1 MCRPRCFLLLLLVHF
16 PVAQPSPA
24 TEDTVMAP
32 QWEWPEKMEKK
43 HHHSLASHTVKLR
56 CKARGN
62 PLPSIHWYKNGKRL
76 SMDQRKGGFKI
87 RDHMWTLIMESVVPS
102 DKGNYT
108 CVVENEHGRLQHT
121 YQLDVLE
128 RSPHRPILQAGLPA
142 NKTAV
147 VGSDV
152 EFVCRVFSDKQPHIQ
167 WLKHITVNSS
177 RVGPD
182 GLPYVRVIKTAG
194 LNTTDREMEVLTL
207 RNITLDD
214 AGEYTCLAGNSIGF
228 SYHSAW
234 LTVVEEKSS
243 GGCSK
248 KGKLSRELSTG
259 HGKLVLVPQWVRP
272 EKMERQLYTVPD
284 GKLVKFH
291 CQATGNPVP
300 SLRWYKNGD
309 EIRDHEWTLIKE
321 SVAPSDKG
329 NYTCVVQNE
338 YGSLRHTYQLEVVER
353 SPHKPILQAGL
364 QAHRIAVVGSDVE
377 FACTVIGEPQPQIQW
392 LKHITINDSKEGP
405 DGLPFV
411 HLLKDEDL
419 NTADHEVESLLTLR
433 NVTLADAGEY
443 TCLARNSEGVS
454 QQTVWLI
461 VIDETSLQL
470 LKSCSP
476 VHCSSAY
483 TCQHLT

>member
-1 MCRPRCFLLLLLVHF
+1 MSCGLACGVSLV
-16 PVAQPSPA
+16 V
-24 TEDTVMAP
+24 
-32 QWEWPEKMEKK
+32 
-43 HHHSLASHTVKLR
+43 LA
-56 CKARGN
+56 
-62 PLPSIHWYKNGKRL
+62 
-76 SMDQRKGGFKI
+76 
-87 RDHMWTLIMESVVPS
+87 
-102 DKGNYT
+102 
-108 CVVENEHGRLQHT
+108 
-121 YQLDVLE
+121 
-128 RSPHRPILQAGLPA
+128 
-142 NKTAV
+142 
-147 VGSDV
+147 
-152 EFVCRVFSDKQPHIQ
+152 
-167 WLKHITVNSS
+167 
-177 RVGPD
+177 
-182 GLPYVRVIKTAG
+182 
-194 LNTTDREMEVLTL
+194 
-207 RNITLDD
+207 
-214 AGEYTCLAGNSIGF
+214 
-228 SYHSAW
+228 
-234 LTVVEEKSS
+234 
-243 GGCSK
+243 
-248 KGKLSRELSTG
+248 
-259 HGKLVLVPQWVRP
+259 PQWVRP
-272 EKMERQLYTVPD
+272 EKMERQLYTIPD

-309 EIRDHEWTLIKE
+309 EVRVGQESEASRNHFRGHIKLYFTFFLYLQIRDHEWTLIKE

-411 HLLKDEDL
+411 HLLKVYL

-461 VIDETSLQL
+461 VIDGTFINTDPLIDPYFTLIDSFA
-470 LKSCSP
+470 SNP
-476 VHCSSAY
+476 
-483 TCQHLT
+483 